1 MQFRFVNVVVD
12 LKSAK
17 VSEMQP
23 APSHLVKNE
32 ISLKCHCYGFI
43 WPENGYIC
51 SIVDGRTFFWFWT
64 WWVVTEAAPV

>member
-1 MQFRFVNVVVD
+1 MVFGGSRKIRVNKKIIMQFRFVNVVVD

-32 ISLKCHCYGFI
+32 ISLK
-43 WPENGYIC
+43 
-51 SIVDGRTFFWFWT
+51 
-64 WWVVTEAAPV
+64 